1 MKPPETPDD
10 RAALGLAL
18 ETSGSQ
24 GGGACLMQGEKVLDE
39 VDLGREQ
46 RSAQT
51 LIPEIQQMLER
62 SAAEVQE
69 IQWIA
74 LNQGPG
80 SFTGLRVGMTLAKV
94 FAYSTGA
101 ALVACGAVEALAMQA
116 LRPETEELVV
126 VLDAQRRQFF
136 WQRCRP
142 IPQGVQLVGDI
153 AIADDTTIVEA
164 LQESTRLTGPGLPKL
179 LKKQPML
186 QERTVSSDDWE
197 LRPHIVGTLGFRDW
211 KAGVTIDPFEL
222 RPLYVRPSAA
232 EEVYQ
237 RNHAGDS
244 TPKR

>member
-1 MKPPETPDD
+1 MKPPDTPDD

-24 GGGACLMQGEKVLDE
+24 GGAACLMQGPHVIDE
-39 VDLGREQ
+39 VDLGSEQ

-51 LIPEIQQMLER
+51 LIPEIQKMLNR
-62 SAAEVQE
+62 SATEVQE
-69 IQWIA
+69 LQWIA
-74 LNQGPG
+74 LNRGPG
-80 SFTGLRVGMTLAKV
+80 SFTGLRVAVTLAKV

-101 ALVACGAVEALAMQA
+101 ALVACGAVEALAVQA
-116 LRPETEELVV
+116 LSPETDELVV

-142 IPQGVQLVGDI
+142 TPQGVQLVGDI
-153 AIADDTTIVEA
+153 AIADDTALVEA
-164 LQESTRLTGPGLPKL
+164 LQDSTRLTGPGLPKL

-186 QERTVSSDDWE
+186 KERSVSSDDWE

-211 KAGVTIDPFEL
+211 KAGETIDPFEL

-237 RNHAGDS
+237 RNH
-244 TPKR
+244 P